1 MDVHFYLEDIDM
13 KITTAYAFGKS
24 INEPYAVVENKV
36 RDELQNEG
44 FGILSE
50 IDVTAKFKEKLG
62 KEFRK
67 YVILGACNPNLAWEA
82 FGKELN
88 IGTLLP
94 CNVVLYETD
103 NGNTAVVIM
112 NPEAALS
119 LIDNPEVASLASL
132 VKKKM
137 ERVLSSI

>member
-1 MDVHFYLEDIDM
+1 M

-24 INEPYAVVENKV
+24 VSEPYAVVENKV
-36 RDELQNEG
+36 RDELQKEG

-67 YVILGACNPNLAWEA
+67 YVILGACNPKLAWEA

-103 NGNTAVVIM
+103 DGNTVVVIM
-112 NPEAALS
+112 DPEAALS
-119 LIDNPEVASLASL
+119 LIDNPEVANLARL
-132 VKKKM
+132 VKGKM
-137 ERVLSSI
+137 EQVLSAI

>member
-1 MDVHFYLEDIDM
+1 M

-24 INEPYAVVENKV
+24 VSAPYATVENKV
-36 RDELQNEG
+36 REALQKED

-62 KEFRK
+62 KGFRK
-67 YVILGACNPNLAWEA
+67 YIILGACNPKLAWEA
-82 FGKELN
+82 FGKDLN

-103 NGNTAVVIM
+103 DGKTSVVIM
-112 NPEAALS
+112 NPEAVLS
-119 LIDNPEVASLASL
+119 LIDNPEVTNLARL
-132 VKKKM
+132 VKEKM
-137 ERVLSSI
+137 ERVLSNI

>member
-1 MDVHFYLEDIDM
+1 MSRFFLGRTDM
-13 KITTAYAFGKS
+13 EIHTSYAFGKS
-24 INEPYAVVENKV
+24 VSESFEVVDQKIRV
-36 RDELQNEG
+36 ELQKEG

-62 KEFRK
+62 KSFRK
-67 YVILGACNPNLAWEA
+67 YHILGACNPELAWEA

-94 CNVVLYETD
+94 CNVVLYETEE
-103 NGNTAVVIM
+103 GKTAVVIM
-112 NPEAALS
+112 NPEAVLS
-119 LIDNPEVASLASL
+119 LIDNPEVAGLANL

-137 ERVLSSI
+137 ERVLMTV

>member
-1 MDVHFYLEDIDM
+1 M
-13 KITTAYAFGKS
+13 KITTTYAFGKTVS
-24 INEPYAVVENKV
+24 EPYAVVENKV

-44 FGILSE
+44 FGVLSE
-50 IDVTAKFKEKLG
+50 IDVTEKFKEKLG

-103 NGNTAVVIM
+103 EGETAVVIM

-132 VKKKM
+132 VKEKM
-137 ERVLSSI
+137 ERVLSLI

>member
-1 MDVHFYLEDIDM
+1 M

-24 INEPYAVVENKV
+24 VSEPYEVVEKKV

-44 FGILSE
+44 FGILCE

-62 KEFRK
+62 REFRK
-67 YVILGACNPNLAWEA
+67 YIILGACNPKLAWEA

-103 NGNTAVVIM
+103 DGNTAVVIM
-112 NPEAALS
+112 DPEAVLS
-119 LIDNPEVASLASL
+119 LIDNPEVANLSRL
-132 VKKKM
+132 VREKM
-137 ERVLSSI
+137 EQVLSTI

>member
-1 MDVHFYLEDIDM
+1 MN
-13 KITTAYAFGKS
+13 ITTAYAFGKTVS
-24 INEPYAVVENKV
+24 KPYADVDNKV

-50 IDVTAKFKEKLG
+50 IDVTEKFKEKLG

-103 NGNTAVVIM
+103 ERETAVVIM

-132 VKKKM
+132 VKEKM
-137 ERVLSSI
+137 ERVLSLI